1 MRHTARMA
9 MPLHHG
15 LMTLDEFIA
24 LPEDNSV
31 RYELQEGVLI
41 MSPRSARPNLLAVQ
55 RLSNQLDAQIPVE
68 WECVI
73 DFEVVVRAEEPATL
87 RVPDLVITRVEG
99 PEQRLVAADVLLAA
113 EIISPGS
120 RSVDLR
126 LKPFEY
132 AEAGIPHYWV
142 IDLAPPLPTITVFG
156 LGAPGDGYRES
167 QAAAGELVVT
177 QPFPLRIDI
186 DALVARRGA

>member
-1 MRHTARMA
+1 
-9 MPLHHG
+9 
-15 LMTLDEFIA
+15 MTLDEFVA

-31 RYELQEGVLI
+31 RSELQEGVLI

-55 RLSNQLDAQIPVE
+55 RLSNQLDAQIPFE
-68 WECVI
+68 WESVI
-73 DFEVVVRAEEPATL
+73 DFEVVVSAADPATV

-99 PEQRLVAADVLLAA
+99 PVQRLVADDVLLAV

-142 IDLAPPLPTITVFG
+142 VDLAPPLPTITVFG

-167 QAAAGELVVT
+167 QTATGELIIT
-177 QPFPLRIDI
+177 EPFPLRIDI

>member
-1 MRHTARMA
+1 MRHTFRMA

-15 LMTLDEFIA
+15 LMTLDQFVA
-24 LPEDNSV
+24 LPEDNSA
-31 RYELQEGVLI
+31 RYELQEGVLVV
-41 MSPRSARPNLLAVQ
+41 SPRASRMHQKALE
-55 RLSNQLDAQIPVE
+55 RLSAQIERQLPPE
-68 WECVI
+68 WETVM
-73 DFEVVVRAEEPATL
+73 DFEVVVSSAEPATL

-99 PEQRLVAADVLLAA
+99 PVQRLAAADVLLVV

-132 AEAGIPHYWV
+132 ADAGIPHYWV
-142 IDLAPPLPTITVFG
+142 VDLAPPMPTITVFG

-167 QAAAGELVVT
+167 QTATGGLVVAE
-177 QPFPLRIDI
+177 PFPLRVDI